1 MAATL
6 HRAQRLGCASIL
18 PELSFGRFLSQR
30 LIAGLWGVGVGGVFL
45 PKLRSLSLRVSAC
58 GLKAPRAVFA
68 ANPPD
73 KVVDAF
79 AGMSGRAIATNWH
92 IPIFAQGVQK
102 FEVPSSASKQCG
114 YCQQ

>member
-1 MAATL
+1 MIVICT
-6 HRAQRLGCASIL
+6 AQQQHLASIFIAEWVGTASML
-18 PELSFGRFLSQR
+18 EGCFSSQR
-30 LIAGLWGVGVGGVFL
+30 MTAGLWGVGVGGVYL

-79 AGMSGRAIATNWH
+79 AGTSG
-92 IPIFAQGVQK
+92 
-102 FEVPSSASKQCG
+102 
-114 YCQQ
+114 

>member
-1 MAATL
+1 M
-6 HRAQRLGCASIL
+6 
-18 PELSFGRFLSQR
+18 
-30 LIAGLWGVGVGGVFL
+30 GGVFL

-79 AGMSGRAIATNWH
+79 AGMSG
-92 IPIFAQGVQK
+92 
-102 FEVPSSASKQCG
+102 PSNCYELAYPNIRSGRTKV
-114 YCQQ
+114 